1 MANEFIRRML
11 LNQRKRVVGS
21 IMNHAESAFWEK
33 LTPQER
39 TAFRQ
44 IVLQSVGA
52 YHDTCLDMVKSS
64 VDDGSLI
71 VNEEAMRM
79 IEDIHRTVS
88 RV

>member
-21 IMNHAESAFWEK
+21 IMNHAEGSFWDK
-33 LTPQER
+33 LSPQER
-39 TAFRQ
+39 AAFRQ
-44 IVLQSVGA
+44 VVLQSVGV

-64 VDDGSLI
+64 VDDGSTI

-79 IEDIHRTVS
+79 IEDIHSKVS